1 MAVDDLRE
9 GQAGFTLIEVLCAL
23 SILALGL
30 VGLLQAASGAGRIDN
45 GLAERL
51 DERLVARSLMADA
64 RFDRS
69 LTSGTYKGRDGRYTW
84 TIRVTPASEPWAQG
98 HPSDDW
104 RLYRLSTEVRGPRGG
119 IRFDTVRL
127 ARSARP

>member
-1 MAVDDLRE
+1 MTAEDIRTS
-9 GQAGFTLIEVLCAL
+9 QAGFTLIEVLCAL

-30 VGLLQAASGAGRIDN
+30 VSLLQAASGAGRIDN
-45 GLAERL
+45 RLAEQL

-69 LTSGTYKGRDGRYTW
+69 LTPGTYRGHDGRYTW
-84 TIRVTPASEPWAQG
+84 TIRVTPASEPWALG

-104 RLYRLSTEVRGPRGG
+104 RLYRLATEVRSTRGS

-127 ARSARP
+127 ARSVGP